1 MINTRYINFLFNFF
15 TDILNY
21 LSNKRLE
28 GSCSRLVL
36 LFSQILPL
44 SGHLDVRI
52 KGRSCLGTVWIEGH
66 EKLEIQCL
74 FEAQV

>member
-1 MINTRYINFLFNFF
+1 
-15 TDILNY
+15 
-21 LSNKRLE
+21 LE

-66 EKLEIQCL
+66 QKLEIQCL